1 MSTISEDHNA
11 GGLLQSLGSHLEELR
26 RRLIAC
32 VIVLLAATGGF
43 FWFSDAVVSF
53 ITVQTLQPTGTI
65 LHFFDISEPFTF
77 RMKLS
82 LIGGL
87 LATAPFIIFQLVR
100 FVLPALSK
108 EEKRLILPLTFFAT
122 ALFYAGA
129 ALSFHFALPQSITM
143 LLAFAP
149 KGMQSTI
156 NADNYLSFIAVFILF
171 GGIIFEMPVISFALS
186 RTGIIGPNTLGRIR
200 KYAIVVIW
208 IVAAVITPP
217 DVISQIMAGIPMM
230 LLYEISVL
238 IARLASPHR

>member
-1 MSTISEDHNA
+1 MSTISEDHDA
-11 GGLLQSLGSHLEELR
+11 TGLLHALGSHLEELR
-26 RRLIAC
+26 RRLIVCMIAL
-32 VIVLLAATGGF
+32 LLAAGAF
-43 FWFSDAVVSF
+43 FWFSDTVVSF
-53 ITVQTLQPTGTI
+53 LTLRTLAPSGTV

-82 LIGGL
+82 IIGGL
-87 LATAPFIIFQLVR
+87 LVVSPFIVFQLLR

-108 EEKRLILPLTFFAT
+108 DEKRLILPLTIFAT
-122 ALFYAGA
+122 ALFYTGA

-143 LLAFAP
+143 LLSFAP

-171 GGIIFEMPVISFALS
+171 GGIIFEMPVISFALA
-186 RTGIIGPNTLGRIR
+186 RTGIIGPATLGRIR

-208 IVAAVITPP
+208 IVAAVMTPP